1 MGRKLESIKFFVD
14 YILRLKKRFIGH
26 EIAARSA
33 QSTYYWVLAFFPF
46 LMMIISI
53 LTYTNIAQSEFM
65 TYLSEVIPS
74 TVMPFIEQTI
84 NQLIEYRSATLLSF
98 SAIAAVWSA
107 SAAVNVMIRGIHK
120 AYSAVDGRTFWV
132 RKILSM
138 LYTIILA
145 VLIAGL
151 IILLVFGNRIG
162 EYVITTF
169 GVKWQGYK
177 LLWDIV
183 RLTIPV
189 VGLLMGLYVIYKFIP
204 RKHLRDG
211 NVWPGTIFASIGWYA
226 FSYLFSLYVDR
237 FSKYN
242 QMYGSLGSIF
252 ILLIWLY
259 TSCILV
265 LLGAEM
271 NALYQDMKQI
281 NRARKRREHLSD

>member
-1 MGRKLESIKFFVD
+1 MESIKFFID
-14 YILRLKKRFIGH
+14 YIMRLKKRFIGH
-26 EIAARSA
+26 DIAARSA
-33 QSTYYWVLAFFPF
+33 QSTYYWILAFFPF

-65 TYLSEVIPS
+65 VYLSEVVPGA
-74 TVMPFIEQTI
+74 VMPFIEQTI

-98 SAIAAVWSA
+98 SAIAAIWSA
-107 SAAVNVMIRGIHK
+107 SAAVNVIIRGIHK
-120 AYSAVDGRTFWV
+120 AYSGVDGRSFCV
-132 RKILSM
+132 RKIFSM
-138 LYTIILA
+138 LYSVVLA

-169 GVKWQGYK
+169 HIQGEGYK

-183 RLTIPV
+183 RLTLPV
-189 VGLLMGLYVIYKFIP
+189 VGLLMGLYMIYKFIP
-204 RKHLRDG
+204 RRHLRDG
-211 NVWPGTIFASIGWYA
+211 NVWPGTIFASMGWYA

-237 FSKYN
+237 FSRYN
-242 QMYGSLGSIF
+242 QMYGSLGSVF

-265 LLGAEM
+265 LLGAEI

-281 NRARKRREHLSD
+281 SRARKRREHLSD